1 MRRVAGGGSGGQD
14 GREGGAQGSEGRTAC
29 GCWLLRWQLSR
40 KYIRDN
46 YHLKHPR
53 ILINNNL
60 RVQGAAAAGPRTQPP
75 ALLPSY
81 PTCTY

>member
-1 MRRVAGGGSGGQD
+1 MRLLAV
-14 GREGGAQGSEGRTAC
+14 
-29 GCWLLRWQLSR
+29 LRWQLSR
-40 KYIRDN
+40 KHIRDN
-46 YHLKHPR
+46 FHLEHPR

-60 RVQGAAAAGPRTQPP
+60 RVQGAAAAGPRTQPL